1 MLPKIFFWIMVS
13 LDAVALGL
21 VFLLGV
27 GFAGPS
33 QKYLLN
39 VVQFMLLPTGVLVA
53 AVVLFVYSATP
64 VLRGV
69 AFVLAVSPVIIVAI
83 TFSNAKNT
91 PSRHTDAGGNFHEF
105 AEGAER
111 ALAEAIQSGD
121 FEAVKLALP
130 RAKINA
136 KGFSEMTA
144 LTMALDR
151 LRNTRQGI
159 EILRAV
165 LEAGANPNEGGGSS
179 IPPLERAIEMTRT
192 HGTEPMM
199 MLLKAGAKP
208 NQTSVGGEP
217 VFFAA
222 ANRGID
228 LAVMKTLIENR
239 ADVKLLNEQGY
250 SAVYKAINRQNWPVA
265 LYLLEKGAKIPD
277 VALERLESAQR
288 ADGDSDGLAA
298 VLAFVKKANAGRQGQ
313 R

>member
-1 MLPKIFFWIMVS
+1 MLAKILFWIMVS
-13 LDAVALGL
+13 LDVVALGL

-33 QKYLLN
+33 QKYLMN
-39 VVQFMLLPTGVLVA
+39 VVHLLLLPTGVLVA
-53 AVVLFVYSATP
+53 AVALFVFSAAP

-69 AFVLAVSPVIIVAI
+69 AFVLAASPVLIVAI

-91 PSRHTDAGGNFHEF
+91 PSRHTDADGALHEF
-105 AEGAER
+105 AEAPER
-111 ALAEAIQSGD
+111 ALAQAIKSGD

-130 RAKINA
+130 QAKINTN
-136 KGFSEMTA
+136 GFSDMTA

-151 LRNTRQGI
+151 LRDTRQGV

-165 LEAGANPNEGGGSS
+165 LEAGANPNVSGGGAYL
-179 IPPLERAIEMTRT
+179 PLERAIGMTRT
-192 HGTEPMM
+192 HGTEPMLL
-199 MLLKAGAKP
+199 LLKAGAKP
-208 NQTSVGGEP
+208 NQKSVGGEP

-222 ANRGID
+222 AGKGIAV
-228 LAVMKTLIENR
+228 AVMTTLVEHR

-250 SAVYKAINRQNWPVA
+250 STVYKAIHWQNWPVA

-288 ADGDSDGLAA
+288 TDGDSGGLAA
-298 VLAFVKKANAGRQGQ
+298 VLAFVKKAGGGQ
-313 R
+313 LGKR